1 MLATIKRSE
10 QISKFH
16 SGAAGFVLLACG
28 GLMFNL
34 WVVNTQLDLLPWPIY
49 GALGGGGVLA
59 VGLGVIFLLNLFPE
73 PPNKI

>member
-1 MLATIKRSE
+1 
-10 QISKFH
+10 
-16 SGAAGFVLLACG
+16 
-28 GLMFNL
+28 MFNL

-49 GALGGGGVLA
+49 GAMGGGGVLA